1 MKGLVTACRSIM
13 VCFQVIVD
21 HFGSCYKTSGL
32 AVVPYQLIV
41 CFIITDSDHIPQQA
55 VHTGAV
61 LHFSL
66 TDLIIDRRH
75 HKCLDRTCRI
85 HFPIIYVYNISCFQI
100 FYINRPVST
109 VGRNKALQFRFKC
122 T

>member
-41 CFIITDSDHIPQQA
+41 CFIITDSDHLSEK
-55 VHTGAV
+55 T
-61 LHFSL
+61 
-66 TDLIIDRRH
+66 
-75 HKCLDRTCRI
+75 
-85 HFPIIYVYNISCFQI
+85 
-100 FYINRPVST
+100 FYSGT
-109 VGRNKALQFRFKC
+109 VA
-122 T
+122 